1 MAQPGKEH
9 DGYLGRGPD
18 TQLAEQQMDDLA
30 QTLPGRVRIWLIGN
44 DDIDQSFRIWRRID
58 SIERL
63 APEHRQDAPV
73 LVTDDAAERIDIEL
87 AVAQPLVELDRQA
100 AGVMAPVRGRREA
113 GTGQGTLERRQP
125 AHGRGGRRR
134 GRDPGQTRD
143 GPGGELIGDTPEL
156 VLSSHPRTRSER

>member
-1 MAQPGKEH
+1 
-9 DGYLGRGPD
+9 
-18 TQLAEQQMDDLA
+18 
-30 QTLPGRVRIWLIGN
+30 
-44 DDIDQSFRIWRRID
+44 
-58 SIERL
+58 
-63 APEHRQDAPV
+63 
-73 LVTDDAAERIDIEL
+73 
-87 AVAQPLVELDRQA
+87 ELDRQA

-156 VLSSHPRTRSER
+156 VLSSHPRTRSERIVALLELRQEEGVVVGQPGIAIRRAPGATAAG